1 MILFLQSNHLLC
13 FAFAGIDII
22 CFYCNFFVLF
32 LSSIVASKF
41 DQGLVTVK
49 LQSSSFCK
57 FPFIDF
63 AVFVLSVNSLI
74 SCFTAQSSC
83 INFFSSK
90 IFAVFCGRPLLDVKN
105 N

>member
-1 MILFLQSNHLLC
+1 MFLLSLFCIVSM
-13 FAFAGIDII
+13 
-22 CFYCNFFVLF
+22 
-32 LSSIVASKF
+32 SSIVASKF
-41 DQGLVTVK
+41 DRGLVTVK

-63 AVFVLSVNSLI
+63 AVFDLSVNSLI